1 MIKRELRDGE
11 EACQKCKGKG
21 VIINSDKNMMFS
33 DNTCTRC
40 GGSGI
45 SDWVSNAMQNDKY
58 LSIHDDMIASSYAVE
73 SYIDNCD
80 VVANELSNE
89 LESKIAEMIKKEVS
103 KQILAE
109 ITRLSKESEEQNIKQ
124 WLISKGVDIDNGII
138 S

>member
-1 MIKRELRDGE
+1 MPKRELKEGE
-11 EACQKCKGKG
+11 EVCQKCKGKG
-21 VIINSDKNMMFS
+21 VIINSDKSMMFA
-33 DNTCTRC
+33 DYTCTRC

-58 LSIHDDMIASSYAVE
+58 HDDDMLSSSYAVKT
-73 SYIDNCD
+73 YIDNYN
-80 VVANELSNE
+80 VVANDLSNE
-89 LESKIAEMIKKEVS
+89 LESKVAEMIKKEVK